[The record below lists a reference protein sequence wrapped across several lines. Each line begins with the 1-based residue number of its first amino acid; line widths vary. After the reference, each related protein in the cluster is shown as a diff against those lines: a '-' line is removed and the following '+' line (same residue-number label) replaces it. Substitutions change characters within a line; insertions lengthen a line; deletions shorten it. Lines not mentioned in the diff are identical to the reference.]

1 MQCVQYQ
8 NCVSECLPVES
19 GVPQGSILGPLLFTL
34 FINGLPN
41 ALDHGKILLYAD
53 DTVILH
59 SSETVTEVE
68 DILSAEMMCVQ
79 RWLTA
84 NKLILHMGKT
94 ELVIFG
100 TAERLSNNTD
110 IDINISI
117 NGQLILRKK
126 VVKYFLIVH
135 YRGKIM
141 YLLFQKKREKEL
153 VC

>member
-1 MQCVQYQ
+1 
-8 NCVSECLPVES
+8 VSECLPVES

-100 TAERLSNNTD
+100 TAKRLSNNTD